1 MWLNTNTTK
10 VTKGDIVILANNR
23 QVLAFKKTW
32 GVQKGNSA
40 LPKILSWCQYLQE
53 TWQSL
58 EANTKKRLISN
69 IESRT
74 LIKQS
79 IQKSGQK
86 VDNRLLDEVIKNNN
100 YCDAHLI
107 DYMQLSKLGVENY
120 KLFATWLKDYQK
132 TKSAHNLLDTN
143 DLSALIITHNTNL
156 AKPYIYGFKT
166 LTPVQSLL
174 LDKTGY
180 QVLKSEQKNTQS
192 NHKVFQTTQDELL
205 SAAHWAKDLNAQ
217 YPNKHIAIICPT
229 LNNDHYQ
236 IQSVFDRVFANT
248 LMETGQKSYNIS
260 LGFSLTEYPLIRH
273 ILTLL
278 ELCQQLKSNRIKTET
293 FNTVITSPY
302 IAHAQK
308 ERSARAL
315 LVNRTLDFSK
325 THFKFSHLEKHLNNT
340 PQIKTLLEATIAQ
353 STKRQQTHDAWLLDF
368 NTYLQIW
375 GFATD
380 RTLSSTEYQLFNK
393 YQSTSSGL
401 NQLAQI
407 NTQVGA
413 AHAIKDLKDWLSQV
427 VFQAQSAKTPI
438 QILGSL
444 EAEGLYFDAAWV
456 LGMTD
461 EFLPATLN
469 VPRFIPSDIA
479 VTHQIPR
486 TSFELI
492 AKDAQDTLNNLVN
505 LSTEVIFSYAKVHLS
520 SEQRPSPLLTFNH
533 ETPILTHDYQNIV
546 LETVDD
552 AKANPLKHAQVH
564 GGVSILK
571 NQMACAFSGFA
582 RRLNI
587 QSFNDPHIG
596 LNRMEQGNIIHTT
609 LQYFYQEITSQDKLL
624 SLSKDKLDVL
634 IKEKINTAIKYY
646 NDTGFKENEKIRIS
660 KIIHQFIEIEK
671 QRHPFTVLSTEQS
684 VNVNIAG
691 LKFNTRLDR
700 LDETKGGNKIIFDY
714 KIGNPSI
721 SNWCGEAIKEP
732 QLPIYAISNAAQGAA
747 FIQLNANKVSIKGL
761 SKNKDSL
768 PKQSAR
774 NSCKEW
780 DEQVII
786 WGEILNTASQDFQ
799 QGKTQVLPN
808 KTACQYCEFDS
819 LCRVEK

>member
-143 DLSALIITHNTNL
+143 DLSALIIAHNTNL

-192 NHKVFQTTQDELL
+192 NHQVFQTTQDELL

-260 LGFSLTEYPLIRH
+260 LGFPLTEYPLIRH

-340 PQIKTLLEATIAQ
+340 VNRGDGRCSLLKCTLA
-353 STKRQQTHDAWLLDF
+353 
-368 NTYLQIW
+368 
-375 GFATD
+375 
-380 RTLSSTEYQLFNK
+380 
-393 YQSTSSGL
+393 
-401 NQLAQI
+401 
-407 NTQVGA
+407 
-413 AHAIKDLKDWLSQV
+413 
-427 VFQAQSAKTPI
+427 
-438 QILGSL
+438 
-444 EAEGLYFDAAWV
+444 
-456 LGMTD
+456 
-461 EFLPATLN
+461 
-469 VPRFIPSDIA
+469 
-479 VTHQIPR
+479 
-486 TSFELI
+486 
-492 AKDAQDTLNNLVN
+492 
-505 LSTEVIFSYAKVHLS
+505 
-520 SEQRPSPLLTFNH
+520 
-533 ETPILTHDYQNIV
+533 
-546 LETVDD
+546 
-552 AKANPLKHAQVH
+552 
-564 GGVSILK
+564 
-571 NQMACAFSGFA
+571 
-582 RRLNI
+582 
-587 QSFNDPHIG
+587 
-596 LNRMEQGNIIHTT
+596 
-609 LQYFYQEITSQDKLL
+609 
-624 SLSKDKLDVL
+624 
-634 IKEKINTAIKYY
+634 
-646 NDTGFKENEKIRIS
+646 
-660 KIIHQFIEIEK
+660 
-671 QRHPFTVLSTEQS
+671 
-684 VNVNIAG
+684 
-691 LKFNTRLDR
+691 
-700 LDETKGGNKIIFDY
+700 
-714 KIGNPSI
+714 
-721 SNWCGEAIKEP
+721 
-732 QLPIYAISNAAQGAA
+732 
-747 FIQLNANKVSIKGL
+747 
-761 SKNKDSL
+761 
-768 PKQSAR
+768 
-774 NSCKEW
+774 
-780 DEQVII
+780 
-786 WGEILNTASQDFQ
+786 
-799 QGKTQVLPN
+799 
-808 KTACQYCEFDS
+808 
-819 LCRVEK
+819 

>member
-1 MWLNTNTTK
+1 MWINAQLKTIAK
-10 VTKGDIVILANNR
+10 DDSIILANNR

-32 GVQKGNSA
+32 GVQKGNAA
-40 LPKILSWCQYLQE
+40 LPKILSWDQYLQA

-58 EANTKKRLISN
+58 EANTEKRLISN

-74 LIKQS
+74 LIQQS

-86 VDNRLLDEVIKNNN
+86 VDNRLLDEVIKNNDYCYAHQIN
-100 YCDAHLI
+100 YT
-107 DYMQLSKLGVENY
+107 QLSKSGIENY
-120 KLFATWLKDYQK
+120 RLFATWLKDYQK
-132 TKSAHNLLDTN
+132 TKAAYNLLDTN
-143 DLSALIITHNTNL
+143 DLSGLIIAHPTKP

-166 LTPVQSLL
+166 LTPVQSSLF
-174 LDKTGY
+174 DKTGY
-180 QVLKSEQKNTQS
+180 QVLESKQENTQS
-192 NHKVFQTTQDELL
+192 NNQVFQTTQDELL

-217 YPNKHIAIICPT
+217 HPNKHIAIICPT

-236 IQSVFDRVFANT
+236 IQSVFDQVFADT
-248 LMETGQKSYNIS
+248 LTETGQKSYNIS

-278 ELCQQLKSNRIKTET
+278 ELCQQLQSNRIKTDT
-293 FNTVITSPY
+293 FNAVITSPY

-308 ERSARAL
+308 EQSARAL
-315 LVNRTLDFSK
+315 LVNRTLNFSK

-340 PQIKTLLEATIAQ
+340 PQIKTLLETTILQA
-353 STKRQQTHDAWLLDF
+353 TKRQQTHDAWLLDF
-368 NTYLQIW
+368 NAYLQIW

-393 YQSTSSGL
+393 YQSAASGL

-407 NTQVGA
+407 NTQVSA
-413 AHAIKDLKDWLSQV
+413 TRATKDLKDWLSQV

-444 EAEGLYFDAAWV
+444 EAEGLCFDAAWV

-461 EFLPATLN
+461 GFLPAMLN
-469 VPRFIPSDIA
+469 VARFIPSDIA
-479 VTHQIPR
+479 ITHQIPR
-486 TSFELI
+486 TSFDLI
-492 AKDAQDTLNNLVN
+492 AQDAQDTLHNLIN

-520 SEQRPSPLLTFNH
+520 GEQQPSPLLTFNH
-533 ETPILTHDYQNIV
+533 ETPALTHNYQNTV

-552 AKANPLKHAQVH
+552 AKANPLKHTQVH
-564 GGVSILK
+564 GGVGILK

-587 QSFNDPHIG
+587 QSLNDPHIG
-596 LNRMEQGNIIHTT
+596 LDRMEQGNIIHTT
-609 LQYFYQEITSQDKLL
+609 LQYFYQDITSQDKLL
-624 SLSKDKLDVL
+624 SLSKEELASL
-634 IKEKINTAIKYY
+634 IEKNINTAIKYY
-646 NDTGFKENEKIRIS
+646 ADTGFTKNEKKRIS
-660 KIIHQFIEIEK
+660 RIIHSLVEIEK
-671 QRHPFTVLSTEQS
+671 QRQPFTVLSTEQS
-684 VNVNIAG
+684 VDVNIAG

-700 LDETKGGNKIIFDY
+700 LDETVGGDQIIFDY

-721 SNWCGEAIKEP
+721 NDWCSEAIKEP
-732 QLPIYAISNAAQGAA
+732 QLPIYAISNTAQGTA

-761 SKNKDSL
+761 SKNKASL

-774 NSCKEW
+774 SFCKEW
-780 DEQVII
+780 DEQII
-786 WGEILNTASQDFQ
+786 SWEKILNTASQDFQ
-799 QGKTQVLPN
+799 QGKAQVLPN